1 MIWLTWFWLMWCF
14 KKHSYHVSQGTIFKA
29 FLSYWWK
36 TNKSFSLSSKP
47 IPKLYWS
54 YPMNVNAI
62 ICEHWF
68 WSSFWGFC
76 NCNLFE
82 NTNRIFLW
90 SQNKKYVWHLVIY
103 KKMYLEGWETI
114 YIMYS
119 ALCFLQSKSGKIHI
133 HFWLTSRLLVTSHP

>member
-1 MIWLTWFWLMWCF
+1 MLTKGWLYYLFLKHIYPIGEKPI
-14 KKHSYHVSQGTIFKA
+14 KKSVSAHANKTF
-29 FLSYWWK
+29 FLSA
-36 TNKSFSLSSKP
+36 KP